1 MKHFLLI
8 PVFNDWKSVNKLISK
23 LNVSLR
29 INKKIK
35 NEILIINDNSS
46 EKVNLN
52 LKRLKSISKIKIIY
66 LKKNF
71 GSQKAIFKHESFFSD
86 SFIFCR
92 LLPQGI
98 HGYNASWLH
107 FKKLY
112 NCFTGG
118 DDCVIVR
125 ATEVGKKR
133 GIPDRFQ
140 LMQTVEKYGES
151 IYKIPARTLRLN
163 E

>member
-1 MKHFLLI
+1 MNLTQFLI
-8 PVFNDWKSVNKLISK
+8 
-23 LNVSLR
+23 
-29 INKKIK
+29 KK
-35 NEILIINDNSS
+35 EI
-46 EKVNLN
+46 V
-52 LKRLKSISKIKIIY
+52 
-66 LKKNF
+66 
-71 GSQKAIFKHESFFSD
+71 FKHKSFFSD

-92 LLPQGI
+92 LSPQGI

-112 NCFTGG
+112 NCKTIG

-151 IYKIPARTLRLN
+151 IYEIPARTLRLD
-163 E
+163 EWT